1 MLNNSPFNNGSYE
14 KLSGEEKLL
23 FIKETHLLMEILKY
37 EDLDIPDN
45 EKEELKHVLEDRTRK
60 LAHDL
65 R

>member
-1 MLNNSPFNNGSYE
+1 MLNSPFSGGSYE

-23 FIKETHLLMEILKY
+23 FIKETHLLMDILKY
-37 EDLDIPDN
+37 DDLDIPDK
-45 EKEELKHVLEDRTRK
+45 EKEELKQILEDRARK

>member
-1 MLNNSPFNNGSYE
+1 MLNSPFSAGSYE

-23 FIKETHLLMEILKY
+23 FIKETHLLMDILKY
-37 EDLDIPDN
+37 DDLDIHDK
-45 EKEELKHVLEDRTRK
+45 EKEELKQILEDRARK